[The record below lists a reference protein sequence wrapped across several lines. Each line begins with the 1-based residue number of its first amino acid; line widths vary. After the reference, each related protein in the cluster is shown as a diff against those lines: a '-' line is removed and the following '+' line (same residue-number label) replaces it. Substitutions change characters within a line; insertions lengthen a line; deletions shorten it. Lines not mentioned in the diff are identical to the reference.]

1 VQHAAVGDWIE
12 IAGIRGEVIDQNIL
26 SVTLQEIYS
35 EGPLYEYTG
44 RTIVIPNSQF
54 LTTPAKNENFIKR
67 YVYHT
72 FSLVVP
78 PQIDIQEIEYVIAES
93 LARDMESYID
103 VAKRYNAL
111 IERKAGIDIMG
122 TDPLFRVTLTGEG
135 KVRLSVTI
143 FVPTKRAID
152 IEQNA
157 IRLALP
163 LLHRHYREGST
174 AQADSPPK
182 VRSVATA

>member
-72 FSLVVP
+72 FSLVVS

-157 IRLALP
+157 LRLVLP
-163 LLHRHYREGST
+163 LLHRHYRDGST

>member
-93 LARDMESYID
+93 LARDMESY
-103 VAKRYNAL
+103 
-111 IERKAGIDIMG
+111 
-122 TDPLFRVTLTGEG
+122 TC
-135 KVRLSVTI
+135 
-143 FVPTKRAID
+143 
-152 IEQNA
+152 
-157 IRLALP
+157 
-163 LLHRHYREGST
+163 H
-174 AQADSPPK
+174 
-182 VRSVATA
+182 RSV